1 MKFVC
6 DGLSL
11 SEAVLKVSKAC
22 AVRTTAPIMEC
33 IKLSAFGEEVT
44 LLATDGELSIRKSVK
59 AEIFEEGET
68 CVPGKLFTDFIG
80 KLSGEEVSIAT
91 GEKGVEIKYRDA
103 GTFMQSL
110 PAEEFPKIDF
120 TVGEN
125 SFTMQQSQLKKI
137 IAQTTFCCA
146 QDDSRPVLKGCLMEF
161 GDKLEMTA
169 LDGYRLAIA
178 SVQIVAKS
186 QEQSIICPARTLSEI
201 SRMLDKEDEEIT
213 LYTQGGMLLVQSEG
227 TTVVSRLYQGDFIR
241 KENVVPSAFTTVVT
255 LAKEKM
261 IASVERAAILI
272 RGDKNNLVTLDISAE
287 SVKVSSVSDFGN
299 VAEVVRAKTEGVE
312 MSISMNAKYLL
323 DALHA
328 LEEENVVMSF
338 NGAVSPFILQNEQGK
353 DSLYLILPVRN
364 VA

>member
-22 AVRTTAPIMEC
+22 AVRTTAPVMEC

-59 AEIFEEGET
+59 AEVFDEGET
-68 CVPGKLFTDFIG
+68 CVPGKLFSDFIG
-80 KLSGEEVSIAT
+80 KLSGEEVCIAT
-91 GEKGVEIKYRDA
+91 GDKGVEIKYRDA

-120 TVGEN
+120 TAGEN
-125 SFTMQQSQLKKI
+125 SFTMKQSDLKKI

-146 QDDSRPVLKGCLMEF
+146 QDGSRAVVKVCLVEL
-161 GDKLEMTA
+161 GEKLEVTA
-169 LDGYRLAIA
+169 LDGYRLAIS
-178 SVQIVAKS
+178 SVSIVSKS
-186 QEQSIICPARTLSEI
+186 EEKSIICPARTLAEI
-201 SRMLDKEDEEIT
+201 ARMLEKEDEEIT
-213 LYTQGGMLLVQSEG
+213 LFTRGGMLLVQSEG
-227 TTVVSRLYQGDFIR
+227 TTVVSRLYQGEFIR
-241 KENVVPSAFTTVVT
+241 KENVVPSNFSTVVT
-255 LAKEKM
+255 LKKEEM

-272 RGDKNNLVTLDISAE
+272 RGDKNNLVTLDIAADH
-287 SVKVSSVSDFGN
+287 VKVSSISDFGN
-299 VAEVVRAKTEGVE
+299 VAETVSAQTEGVE

-328 LEEENVVMSF
+328 LPEENVVLSF
-338 NGAVSPFILQNEQGK
+338 NGAVSPFILQCEQAK